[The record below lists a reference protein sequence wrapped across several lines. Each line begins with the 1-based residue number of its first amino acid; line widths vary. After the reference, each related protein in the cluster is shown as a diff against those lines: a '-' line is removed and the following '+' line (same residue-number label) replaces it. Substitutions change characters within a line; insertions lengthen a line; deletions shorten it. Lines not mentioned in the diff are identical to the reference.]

1 MGIRIPE
8 NYNSSPAGEVLAM
21 QPLTYSTPTN
31 LLVAKLGVILV
42 GICIIV
48 HKSVCFLVISAS
60 GLYIEFSIQK
70 ALRLALALGAHGILA

>member
-8 NYNSSPAGEVLAM
+8 NYNSSPAGEVLR
-21 QPLTYSTPTN
+21 PLTYSTPTN